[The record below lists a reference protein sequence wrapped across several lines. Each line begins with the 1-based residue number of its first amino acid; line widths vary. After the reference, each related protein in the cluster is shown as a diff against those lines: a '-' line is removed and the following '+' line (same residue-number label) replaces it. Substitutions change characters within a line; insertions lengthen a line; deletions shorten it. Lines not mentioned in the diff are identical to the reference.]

1 MWDYT
6 VSSSGATCVVAL
18 CGELDMSVRD
28 EVAAVLLAELN
39 RPGSTALR
47 ADLSA
52 VSFLDSTVI
61 AVLLRVRYD
70 AEAAGLS
77 FTVAN
82 PRGAVRRALEITG
95 VLSVL
100 SA

>member
-6 VSSSGATCVVAL
+6 VSCSGDTCVVAL

-28 EVAAVLLAELN
+28 EVAAVLLTELN
-39 RPGSTALR
+39 RPGLAALR

-52 VSFLDSTVI
+52 VNFLDSTVI
-61 AVLLRVRYD
+61 AVLLRVRFD
-70 AEAAGLS
+70 ADAAGLS
-77 FTVAN
+77 FTIAN
-82 PRGAVRRALEITG
+82 PHGAVRRALDITG

>member
-1 MWDYT
+1 MWDHT
-6 VSSSGATCVVAL
+6 VSCSGGTCVVAL

-28 EVAAVLLAELN
+28 EVAAVLLTELN
-39 RPGSTALR
+39 RPGSTVLR

-61 AVLLRVRYD
+61 AVLVRVRSD

-77 FTVAN
+77 FAITN
-82 PRGAVRRALEITG
+82 PRGAVRQVLDITG